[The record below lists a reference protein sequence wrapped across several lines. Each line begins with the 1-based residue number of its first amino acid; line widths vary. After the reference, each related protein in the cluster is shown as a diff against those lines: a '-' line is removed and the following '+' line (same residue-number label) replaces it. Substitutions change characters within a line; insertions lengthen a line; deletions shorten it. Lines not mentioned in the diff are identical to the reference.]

1 MPKIIDVNRYQKTY
15 PLIRYKPVYKSIPSE
30 EDTLLVPVESIAGEL
45 FNIFNDNQLD
55 EVYIDNFLITS
66 GKKIF
71 AINTNPFDLN
81 ILRGDIIM
89 NNSFNEGNLENLI
102 YTDETIFNGWLNQG
116 ASNINENTKYFQF
129 EYDNINQKTDIVF
142 VGIIAE

>member
-1 MPKIIDVNRYQKTY
+1 MSKIIDVNRYQKTY
-15 PLIRYKPVYKSIPSE
+15 PLIRHKPIYKSIPSE
-30 EDTLLVPVESIAGEL
+30 EDTLLVPVESIAGEV
-45 FNIFNDNQLD
+45 FNIFTDNQLN

-89 NNSFNEGNLENLI
+89 NNSFNEGNLEDLI
-102 YTDETIFNGWLNQG
+102 YSNDTIFNGWLNQG
-116 ASNINENTKYFQF
+116 SSNINENTKYFEFQ
-129 EYDNINQKTDIVF
+129 YDELTQKTDVVF
-142 VGIIAE
+142 TGISPE